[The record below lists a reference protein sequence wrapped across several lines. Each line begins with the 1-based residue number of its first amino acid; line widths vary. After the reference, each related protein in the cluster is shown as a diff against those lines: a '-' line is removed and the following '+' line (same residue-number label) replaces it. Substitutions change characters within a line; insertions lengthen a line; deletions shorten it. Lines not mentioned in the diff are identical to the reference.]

1 MPAEESITSL
11 RIGAYRRG
19 SAVMRIGC
27 SGRNSVEPK
36 WRWGSWDLGRSEQK
50 TGFRIMKSHLVVA
63 VIAVWLGVASVTLA
77 ADPPADLVLLHGKI
91 HTEDAGRGVAQAMAL
106 RGNTIIAV
114 GADQTVSA
122 LVGPR
127 TRIIDLQGRV
137 VLPGIIDAHIHPAF
151 GAQTISKCSLN
162 DKMFALGEIK
172 AKVTACL
179 KERPGD
185 PTLWFEVV
193 SVNPAGTTLTLNELD
208 SLLPHRP
215 MILIGSDGHTN
226 WLNSAAMKAAGIAAN
241 TADPAGGRI
250 ERDGAGN
257 PTGTLRDA
265 AALMALL
272 VKPQPSL
279 DYEAAQLDKAFG
291 EMHATGITSV
301 QDAVVDEHTMQV
313 YKRLYDTHRLKMRVR
328 GTYLLKPLSDPAEV
342 LIDGAIKF
350 RAKWAIDPNFLRAD
364 AVKILADG
372 VIEYPSFTA
381 ALLEPYLDGDGHA
394 TDNRGPSYFT
404 QDNLNRIVSA
414 ADAAGFTVH
423 IHAIGDRAIR
433 SALDAFA
440 DARQRNGIRDNRN
453 QIAHLEL
460 IDPTDLPRFKEL
472 GVIANLQLLWA
483 RRGDYIVKATLKYLG
498 PERST
503 HIYAARSLRDA
514 GALIVGGSDWPVTTF
529 NAFEAMEHAVTRSS
543 SRGQEPLLPEQ
554 SIGLQDIVDAYTVN
568 AAFALKQEHTTGSLE
583 PGKRGDFIVLDRDIF
598 AIDPFDLHDTRVLAT
613 YFDGREVYAARAN
626 GTKGL

>member
-1 MPAEESITSL
+1 MKQHIAAVTLVGSL
-11 RIGAYRRG
+11 GFM
-19 SAVMRIGC
+19 AV
-27 SGRNSVEPK
+27 
-36 WRWGSWDLGRSEQK
+36 
-50 TGFRIMKSHLVVA
+50 A
-63 VIAVWLGVASVTLA
+63 LA
-77 ADPPADLVLLHGKI
+77 ADPPADLILLHGEI
-91 HTEDAGRGVAQAMAL
+91 HTENASRSVAQAMAL
-106 RGNTIIAV
+106 RGNTIIVV
-114 GADQTVSA
+114 GTDQTVSG
-122 LVGPR
+122 LIGPR
-127 TRIIDLQGRV
+127 TRLIDLHGRV

-151 GAQTISKCSLN
+151 GAQTVGKCSLN
-162 DKMFALGEIK
+162 DKLLGLGEIK

-179 KERPGD
+179 KENPGD

-193 SVNPAGTTLTLNELD
+193 AVNPAGTTLTLNDLD
-208 SLLPHRP
+208 SLLPRRP
-215 MILIGSDGHTN
+215 MILIGTDGHSN
-226 WLNSAAMKAAGIAAN
+226 WLNSAAMKAAGITAN
-241 TADPAGGRI
+241 TADPAAGRV
-250 ERDGAGN
+250 ERDRAGN

-265 AALMALL
+265 AALMALAAMPL
-272 VKPQPSL
+272 PSL
-279 DYEAAQLDKAFG
+279 DYEAAQLDKAFD

-301 QDAVVDEHTMQV
+301 QDALVDEHTMQV

-328 GTYLLKPLSDPAEV
+328 GTYLLRPLSEPAEV

-372 VIEYPSFTA
+372 VIEYPQFTA
-381 ALLEPYLDGDGHA
+381 ALIEPYLDGDGHA
-394 TDNRGPSYFT
+394 TNNRGPSYFT

-440 DARQRNGIRDNRN
+440 DARRRNGVRDNRD
-453 QIAHLEL
+453 QMAHLEL
-460 IDPTDLPRFKEL
+460 IDPADIPRFKEL

-498 PERST
+498 SERST

>member
-1 MPAEESITSL
+1 MKQHIAAVTLVGSL
-11 RIGAYRRG
+11 
-19 SAVMRIGC
+19 
-27 SGRNSVEPK
+27 
-36 WRWGSWDLGRSEQK
+36 
-50 TGFRIMKSHLVVA
+50 GFMVVA
-63 VIAVWLGVASVTLA
+63 LA
-77 ADPPADLVLLHGKI
+77 ADPPADLILLHGKI
-91 HTEDAGRGVAQAMAL
+91 HTENASRSVAQAVAL

-114 GADQTVSA
+114 GTDQTVSG
-122 LVGPR
+122 LIGPR
-127 TRIIDLQGRV
+127 TRLIDLHGRV

-151 GAQTISKCSLN
+151 GAQTVGKCSLN
-162 DKMFALGEIK
+162 DKLLGPGEIK

-179 KERPGD
+179 KENPGD

-193 SVNPAGTTLTLNELD
+193 AVNPAGTTLTLNDLD
-208 SLLPHRP
+208 SLLPRRP
-215 MILIGSDGHTN
+215 MILIGSDGHSN
-226 WLNSAAMKAAGIAAN
+226 WLNSAAMKAAGITAN
-241 TADPAGGRI
+241 TADPAAGRI
-250 ERDGAGN
+250 ERDRAGN

-265 AALMALL
+265 AALMALAAMPL
-272 VKPQPSL
+272 PSL
-279 DYEAAQLDKAFG
+279 DYEAAQLDKAFD

-301 QDAVVDEHTMQV
+301 QDALVDEHTMQV

-328 GTYLLKPLSDPAEV
+328 GTYLLRPLSDPAEV

-372 VIEYPSFTA
+372 VIEYPQFTA
-381 ALLEPYLDGDGHA
+381 ALIEPYLDGDGHA
-394 TDNRGPSYFT
+394 TNNRGPSYFT

-440 DARQRNGIRDNRN
+440 DARRRNGVRDNRD
-453 QIAHLEL
+453 QMAHLEL
-460 IDPTDLPRFKEL
+460 IDPADIPRFKEL

-483 RRGDYIVKATLKYLG
+483 RRGDYIVKATLNYLG
-498 PERST
+498 PERAT
-503 HIYAARSLRDA
+503 HLYAARSLRDT

-554 SIGLQDIVDAYTVN
+554 SIGLQDIVDGYTIN
-568 AAFALKQEHTTGSLE
+568 AAFALKQERTTGSLE
-583 PGKRGDFIVLDRDIF
+583 AGKRGDFIVLDRDIF
-598 AIDPFDLHDTRVLAT
+598 AIDPFNIHDTKVLAT
-613 YFDGREVYAARAN
+613 YLDAREVYAAPAQ
-626 GTKGL
+626 